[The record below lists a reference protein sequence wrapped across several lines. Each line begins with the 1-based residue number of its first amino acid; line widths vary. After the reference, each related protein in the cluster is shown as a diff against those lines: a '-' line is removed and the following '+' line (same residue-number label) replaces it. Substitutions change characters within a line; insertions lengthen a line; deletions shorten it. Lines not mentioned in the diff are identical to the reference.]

1 MNKLATKYLP
11 ANAMH
16 MRSRRANNLQIYEK
30 LANNKNK
37 FMDAVK
43 IFFKWLGIIIT
54 VVLMLATVILSLT
67 IYKMLFSGN
76 LATVL
81 ISAVFI
87 AYVLFTSYFSSL
99 LLLWIS
105 FWILPRW
112 LSGTLAVFSL
122 VVLIS
127 ILGLIAAAYN
137 AGPSGIAF
145 VLPHF
150 LYLISIYRMFRRIF

>member
-1 MNKLATKYLP
+1 MK
-11 ANAMH
+11 
-16 MRSRRANNLQIYEK
+16 I
-30 LANNKNK
+30 
-37 FMDAVK
+37 VK
-43 IFFKWLGIIIT
+43 IFFKWLGIVVT

-87 AYVLFTSYFSSL
+87 AYVLFTSYLSSL
-99 LLLWIS
+99 FLLWIS
-105 FWILPRW
+105 FWLLPRW
-112 LSGTLAVFSL
+112 LSGVLAVFSL

-127 ILGLIAAAYN
+127 ILGLIAVAYN
-137 AGPSGIAF
+137 AGLSGIVF

-150 LYLISIYRMFRRIF
+150 LYLISIFRLGRNFIRG